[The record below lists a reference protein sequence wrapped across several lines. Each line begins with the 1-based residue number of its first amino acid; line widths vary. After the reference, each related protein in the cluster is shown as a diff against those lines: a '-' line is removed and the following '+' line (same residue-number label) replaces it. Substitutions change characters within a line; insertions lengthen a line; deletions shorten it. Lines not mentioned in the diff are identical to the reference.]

1 MSADRVRIQAA
12 TYGEQ
17 DCAMS
22 DLNSEANIS
31 FHTAKYEE
39 VKSWYDGLPEDI
51 LAWLEENGR
60 DPNYALRKIK
70 AKQWLD
76 SDGNPT
82 AKICATLQYIAV
94 AFHYCLHTKRPLLLG
109 TSVKLPEDSGKRAA
123 GVVAG
128 TKGGSEEAH
137 SPQHGSATENQDDVK
152 EELTEYEDVIHLL
165 AEITERIEDQIP
177 RVSCGGKQPR

>member
-1 MSADRVRIQAA
+1 MSVDRARIQAA

-22 DLNSEANIS
+22 DPNSEANIS
-31 FHTAKYEE
+31 FRTAKYEE

-51 LAWLEENGR
+51 LAWLEENGQS
-60 DPNYALRKIK
+60 PNDALRKIK
-70 AKQWLD
+70 ASQWLD

-82 AKICATLQYIAV
+82 AKVCATLQYMAI
-94 AFHYCLHTKRPLLLG
+94 AFHYCLHMKRPLVLG

-123 GVVAG
+123 GVRA
-128 TKGGSEEAH
+128 GSEGGGEEAYGLE
-137 SPQHGSATENQDDVK
+137 HGSATENQDDVK
-152 EELTEYEDVIHLL
+152 EELTEYEDIIHLL

-177 RVSCGGKQPR
+177 FVSCGGKQPR